1 MKTMVPLRYPRYF
14 QGVFARRR
22 EVFAPLVEEARRVLH
37 ALPVPEKLRPFYD
50 MVVRDNPQPSFMLLP
65 LMFLAMAEDSGGL
78 QASHRSFLPMMML
91 SMEALAIVDDTVDRT
106 PMRSGRPTFSIQ
118 FGEAS
123 TAPFV
128 SSLVALASRES
139 ARMDPRLFE
148 ATTSLFIELYALQLW
163 ERNNIYPTESLYEQ
177 WLENRYAENTA
188 GVAFGLNTALLLNG
202 REPLPA
208 SVVEPF
214 GRIFQ
219 DVDDIV
225 NIVENRWAEGE
236 NDDLLMGAVT
246 RPLLL
251 AIEKY
256 PALRADVSA
265 LWDVCRSTACTS
277 VTEVFREPAH
287 SHAILE
293 KLARPIRNAILE
305 VGIGGTTEHVLVD
318 YRACVASAPLE
329 FRPVIQELTCTWVD
343 RLLHCKGADVLTE
356 EQLRRALE
364 GISQDAA

>member
-1 MKTMVPLRYPRYF
+1 MKTMVPLRYPRFF

-22 EVFAPLVEEARRVLH
+22 EVFAPLVEDARRVLH

-50 MVVRDNPQPSFMLLP
+50 TVVRDNPQPSFMLLP
-65 LMFLAMAEDSGGL
+65 LMFLAMAEASGGI
-78 QASHRSFLPMMML
+78 QASHRGFLPIMML
-91 SMEALAIVDDTVDRT
+91 TMEACAIVDDTVDRT

-128 SSLVALASRES
+128 STLVTISTRES
-139 ARMDPRLFE
+139 ARIDPRLSE
-148 ATTSLFIELYALQLW
+148 AAANLFVELYTLQLW
-163 ERNNIYPTESLYEQ
+163 ERNHIYPTENLYEQ

-188 GVAFGLNTALLLNG
+188 GVSFGLDTALLLNG
-202 REPLPA
+202 REPLPP
-208 SVVEPF
+208 SVVASF

-225 NIVENRWAEGE
+225 NIVENRWTEGE

-251 AIEKY
+251 ALEKY
-256 PALRADVSA
+256 PSLHADLSA
-265 LWDVCRSTACTS
+265 LWDVCRATACAS
-277 VTEVFREPAH
+277 VAEVYREPTH

-293 KLARPIRNAILE
+293 KLALPIRNAILE
-305 VGIGGTTEHVLVD
+305 VGVRGTAAHVLAD
-318 YRACVASAPLE
+318 YRTCVASAPPE
-329 FRPVIQELTCTWVD
+329 FRPVLQELTSTWVD
-343 RLLHCKGADVLTE
+343 RLQRCKGANLLTE
-356 EQLRRALE
+356 EQILHALD
-364 GISQDAA
+364 GISQEAA